1 VQQYAL
7 ATVVGDDRKRE
18 FDRDWR
24 NFVLASIAAH
34 PENAR
39 RLLRLLD
46 RQEAEPGEFAEELD
60 DEEMATYTPVQQR
73 EGLDKVLQ
81 DLTVLGFAYQS
92 DE

>member
-1 VQQYAL
+1 MQQYAL

-46 RQEAEPGEFAEELD
+46 RQEAEPGEFAEEIT
-60 DEEMATYTPVQQR
+60 DEEMADYVPLQQR
-73 EGLDKVLQ
+73 EGLDKVLR
-81 DLTVLGFAYQS
+81 DLTTLGFAMT
-92 DE
+92 DD